1 MLVSVQLPDNLA
13 VAHLCEIQ
21 VADFVP
27 RLSRGPLA
35 MDTIAVPINLFDII
49 QVFVTEQI
57 EAMLADGTV
66 FPGKKKL
73 GCSEALP
80 DLSFGDRFAPSW
92 NFKKSVR
99 AAICWRSR

>member
-35 MDTIAVPINLFDII
+35 MDTIAVPINLFAII
-49 QVFVTEQI
+49 QVFVSEQR
-57 EAMLADGTV
+57 DGTV
-66 FPGKKKL
+66 FAEKKKF

-80 DLSFGDRFAPSW
+80 DLSFGDRFAPNW